1 MKKKV
6 ILSVLLLASCLSLGS
21 CRIVGIKG
29 DTGPTGPS
37 GAQGEKGEDGK
48 DGDDGESP
56 TITISDDGYWVING
70 VKSNVKATG
79 QKGEDGQKGQD
90 GVSIQNIEKTST
102 SGSVD
107 TYTITYSDGSTS
119 TFKVT
124 NGVDGN
130 QGIQGEKG
138 DDGRTPTITISED
151 GYWVIDGVKSTVLAK
166 GEKGEEGQKGKDGV
180 SIQNIEKTSTSGS
193 VDTYTITYSDG
204 STSTF
209 KVTNGVDG
217 NQGIQGEKGDDGRT
231 PTITISEDGYWV
243 IDGVK
248 STTLAQG
255 VKGDTG
261 EKGDSGEPGTKWIYD
276 QGNPIDLGK
285 TSNTGDFYFDTNNGN
300 VFTYTNSTW
309 NYVTNFRY
317 KIDHNN
323 ENHEFTVYSMDEIE
337 AALAAVKDGDKIVC
351 GSNIEFDNNMFV
363 TRNIEFPFDFNGYT
377 LSNTVD
383 ICKQYDWSF
392 FSVRSGKM
400 IFDDSKGTGGIKAK
414 ANDCYCLDIQND
426 KASIEINGGS
436 YNGNITAV
444 YVVAGNLV
452 INGGYFDIQQLDDE
466 SPYGFVVNAWDAY
479 FRNGIAKMVI
489 KGGKYHG
496 YNPGN
501 ATSEA
506 GANLVPDGYQV
517 KSETSGSDTY
527 YSVSKAQ

>member
-6 ILSVLLLASCLSLGS
+6 LLSVLLLASCLSLGS

-37 GAQGEKGEDGK
+37 GAQGEKGED
-48 DGDDGESP
+48 
-56 TITISDDGYWVING
+56 
-70 VKSNVKATG
+70 
-79 QKGEDGQKGQD
+79 
-90 GVSIQNIEKTST
+90 
-102 SGSVD
+102 
-107 TYTITYSDGSTS
+107 
-119 TFKVT
+119 
-124 NGVDGN
+124 
-130 QGIQGEKG
+130 
-138 DDGRTPTITISED
+138 
-151 GYWVIDGVKSTVLAK
+151 
-166 GEKGEEGQKGKDGV
+166 GQKGKDGV

-285 TSNTGDFYFDTNNGN
+285 TSNPGDFYFDTDNGN

-323 ENHEFTVYSMDEIE
+323 ENHEFTVYSMDQIE
-337 AALAAVKDGDKIVC
+337 AALAAVKNGDKIVC
-351 GSNIEFDNNMFV
+351 GSNIEFDDPMLV
-363 TRNIEFPFDFNGYT
+363 TRNIEFHFDFNGYT

-383 ICKQYDWSF
+383 IWDEDDGKTDWSF
-392 FSVRSGKM
+392 FSVRGGKM

-414 ANDCYCLDIQND
+414 ANDCYCLDIQGD
-426 KASIEINGGS
+426 GASIEINGGS
-436 YNGNITAV
+436 YNGNLHAV
-444 YVVAGNLV
+444 YVYEGNLV

-466 SPYGFVVNAWDAY
+466 SPYGFVVNAWDPY
-479 FRNGIAKMVI
+479 FKNGFAKMVI
-489 KGGKYHG
+489 NGGKYHG
-496 YNPGN
+496 YNPGH

>member
-6 ILSVLLLASCLSLGS
+6 LLSVLLLASCLSLGS

-37 GAQGEKGEDGK
+37 GAQGEKGKDGK
-48 DGDDGESP
+48 DGEDGESP

-70 VKSNVKATG
+70 VKSNVKAAG

-138 DDGRTPTITISED
+138 D
-151 GYWVIDGVKSTVLAK
+151 
-166 GEKGEEGQKGKDGV
+166 
-180 SIQNIEKTSTSGS
+180 
-193 VDTYTITYSDG
+193 
-204 STSTF
+204 
-209 KVTNGVDG
+209 
-217 NQGIQGEKGDDGRT
+217 
-231 PTITISEDGYWV
+231 
-243 IDGVK
+243 
-248 STTLAQG
+248 
-255 VKGDTG
+255 TG

-285 TSNTGDFYFDTNNGN
+285 TSNPGDFYFDTDNGN

-317 KIDHNN
+317 KVDHNN

-363 TRNIEFPFDFNGYT
+363 TRNIEFHFDFNGYT

-383 ICKQYDWSF
+383 MWKDYDWSF
-392 FSVRSGKM
+392 FSVRGGKM

-414 ANDCYCLDIQND
+414 ANDCYCLDIQGE
-426 KASIEINGGS
+426 ASIEINGGS
-436 YNGNITAV
+436 YNGNDTAI
-444 YVVAGNLV
+444 YVVVGNLV

-466 SPYGFVVNAWDAY
+466 SPYGFVINAYDPY
-479 FRNGIAKMVI
+479 FKNGFAKMVI
-489 KGGKYHG
+489 KGGKFHG

-527 YSVSKAQ
+527 YSVSKVQ

>member
-6 ILSVLLLASCLSLGS
+6 LLSVLLLASCLSLGS
-21 CRIVGIKG
+21 CRIVGLKG
-29 DTGPTGPS
+29 DTGPS
-37 GAQGEKGEDGK
+37 GAQGEKGEN
-48 DGDDGESP
+48 GESP

-70 VKSNVKATG
+70 VKSNVKA
-79 QKGEDGQKGQD
+79 
-90 GVSIQNIEKTST
+90 
-102 SGSVD
+102 
-107 TYTITYSDGSTS
+107 
-119 TFKVT
+119 
-124 NGVDGN
+124 
-130 QGIQGEKG
+130 
-138 DDGRTPTITISED
+138 
-151 GYWVIDGVKSTVLAK
+151 A
-166 GEKGEEGQKGKDGV
+166 GEEGQKGKDGV

-193 VDTYTITYSDG
+193 VDTYTIIYSDG

-217 NQGIQGEKGDDGRT
+217 SQGI
-231 PTITISEDGYWV
+231 
-243 IDGVK
+243 
-248 STTLAQG
+248 QG

-261 EKGDSGEPGTKWIYD
+261 DKGDSGEPGTKWIYG

-285 TSNTGDFYFDTNNGN
+285 TSNQGDFYFDTDNGN

-317 KIDHNN
+317 NIGYDR
-323 ENHEFTVYSMDEIE
+323 NHEFTVYSMDQIE
-337 AALAAVKDGDKIVC
+337 AALAAVKDGEKIIC

-363 TRNIEFPFDFNGYT
+363 TRNIEFHFDFNGYT

-383 ICKQYDWSF
+383 ICKQFDWSF
-392 FSVRSGKM
+392 FSVRGGKM
-400 IFDDSKGTGGIKAK
+400 IFDDSKGNGGIKAK

-466 SPYGFVVNAWDAY
+466 SPYGFVVNAYDSY
-479 FRNGIAKMVI
+479 FRNGIATMVI

-496 YNPGN
+496 YNPGH
-501 ATSEA
+501 AISEG

-517 KSETSGSDTY
+517 TSETSGSDTY
-527 YSVSKAQ
+527 YSVSKVQ

>member
-6 ILSVLLLASCLSLGS
+6 LLSVLLLASCLSLGS

-79 QKGEDGQKGQD
+79 QKGEDGQKG
-90 GVSIQNIEKTST
+90 
-102 SGSVD
+102 
-107 TYTITYSDGSTS
+107 
-119 TFKVT
+119 
-124 NGVDGN
+124 
-130 QGIQGEKG
+130 
-138 DDGRTPTITISED
+138 
-151 GYWVIDGVKSTVLAK
+151 
-166 GEKGEEGQKGKDGV
+166 KDGV

-217 NQGIQGEKGDDGRT
+217 NQGIQGEKGDT
-231 PTITISEDGYWV
+231 
-243 IDGVK
+243 
-248 STTLAQG
+248 
-255 VKGDTG
+255 GD
-261 EKGDSGEPGTKWIYD
+261 KGDSGEPGTKWIYD

-285 TSNTGDFYFDTNNGN
+285 TSNPGDFYFDTDNGN

-323 ENHEFTVYSMDEIE
+323 ENHEFTVYSMDQIE

-363 TRNIEFPFDFNGYT
+363 TRNVEFHFDFNGYT

-383 ICKQYDWSF
+383 LWKTYDWNF
-392 FSVRSGKM
+392 FSVRGGKM

-414 ANDCYCLDIQND
+414 ANDCYCLDIQGE
-426 KASIEINGGS
+426 ASIEINGGS
-436 YNGNITAV
+436 YNGNDTAI
-444 YVVAGNLV
+444 YVVVGNLV

-466 SPYGFVVNAWDAY
+466 SPYGFVINAYDPY
-479 FRNGIAKMVI
+479 FKNGFAKMVI
-489 KGGKYHG
+489 KGGKFHG

>member
-1 MKKKV
+1 MKKKML
-6 ILSVLLLASCLSLGS
+6 LSVLLLASCLSLGS

-48 DGDDGESP
+48 D
-56 TITISDDGYWVING
+56 
-70 VKSNVKATG
+70 
-79 QKGEDGQKGQD
+79 
-90 GVSIQNIEKTST
+90 
-102 SGSVD
+102 
-107 TYTITYSDGSTS
+107 
-119 TFKVT
+119 
-124 NGVDGN
+124 
-130 QGIQGEKG
+130 
-138 DDGRTPTITISED
+138 
-151 GYWVIDGVKSTVLAK
+151 
-166 GEKGEEGQKGKDGV
+166 GQKGKDGV

-217 NQGIQGEKGDDGRT
+217 NQGIQGEKGDT
-231 PTITISEDGYWV
+231 
-243 IDGVK
+243 
-248 STTLAQG
+248 
-255 VKGDTG
+255 GD
-261 EKGDSGEPGTKWIYD
+261 KGDSGEPGTKWIYD

-285 TSNTGDFYFDTNNGN
+285 TSNTGDFYFDTDNGN

-323 ENHEFTVYSMDEIE
+323 ENHEFTVYSMDQIE
-337 AALAAVKDGDKIVC
+337 AALAAVKNGDKIVC

-363 TRNIEFPFDFNGYT
+363 TRNVEFHFDFNGYT

-383 ICKQYDWSF
+383 LWKTYDWSF
-392 FSVRSGKM
+392 FSVRGGKM

-414 ANDCYCLDIQND
+414 ANDCYCLDIQGE
-426 KASIEINGGS
+426 ASIEINGGS
-436 YNGNITAV
+436 YNGNDTAI
-444 YVVAGNLV
+444 YVVVGNLV

-466 SPYGFVVNAWDAY
+466 SPYGFVINAYDPY
-479 FRNGIAKMVI
+479 FKNGFAKMVI
-489 KGGKYHG
+489 EGGKFHG

>member
-6 ILSVLLLASCLSLGS
+6 LLSVLLLASCLSLGS
-21 CRIVGIKG
+21 CRIIGLKG

-37 GAQGEKGEDGK
+37 GAQGEKGKDGK
-48 DGDDGESP
+48 DGEDGESP

-79 QKGEDGQKGQD
+79 QKGED
-90 GVSIQNIEKTST
+90 
-102 SGSVD
+102 
-107 TYTITYSDGSTS
+107 
-119 TFKVT
+119 
-124 NGVDGN
+124 
-130 QGIQGEKG
+130 
-138 DDGRTPTITISED
+138 
-151 GYWVIDGVKSTVLAK
+151 
-166 GEKGEEGQKGKDGV
+166 GQKGKDGV

-217 NQGIQGEKGDDGRT
+217 NQGIQGEKGDT
-231 PTITISEDGYWV
+231 
-243 IDGVK
+243 
-248 STTLAQG
+248 
-255 VKGDTG
+255 GD
-261 EKGDSGEPGTKWIYD
+261 KGDSGEPGTKWIYD

-285 TSNTGDFYFDTNNGN
+285 TSNPGDFYFDTDNGN

-323 ENHEFTVYSMDEIE
+323 ENHEFTVYSMDQIE

-363 TRNIEFPFDFNGYT
+363 TRNVEFHFDFNGYT

-383 ICKQYDWSF
+383 MWKDYDWSF
-392 FSVRSGKM
+392 FSVRGGKM

-414 ANDCYCLDIQND
+414 ANDCYCLDIQGE
-426 KASIEINGGS
+426 ASIEINGGS
-436 YNGNITAV
+436 YNGNDTAI
-444 YVVAGNLV
+444 YVVVGNLV

-466 SPYGFVVNAWDAY
+466 SPYGFVINAYDPY
-479 FRNGIAKMVI
+479 FKNGFAKMVI
-489 KGGKYHG
+489 KGGKFHG

>member
-6 ILSVLLLASCLSLGS
+6 LLSVLLLASCLSLGS

-79 QKGEDGQKGQD
+79 QKGEDGQKG
-90 GVSIQNIEKTST
+90 
-102 SGSVD
+102 
-107 TYTITYSDGSTS
+107 
-119 TFKVT
+119 
-124 NGVDGN
+124 
-130 QGIQGEKG
+130 
-138 DDGRTPTITISED
+138 
-151 GYWVIDGVKSTVLAK
+151 
-166 GEKGEEGQKGKDGV
+166 KDGV

-217 NQGIQGEKGDDGRT
+217 NQGIQGEKGEDGRT
-231 PTITISEDGYWV
+231 PTISISEDGYWV

-261 EKGDSGEPGTKWIYD
+261 DKGDSGEPGTKWIYD
-276 QGNPIDLGK
+276 QGNPIDLNK
-285 TSNTGDFYFDTNNGN
+285 TSNEGDFYFDTDNGN

-323 ENHEFTVYSMDEIE
+323 ENHEFTVYSMNQIE

-363 TRNIEFPFDFNGYT
+363 TRNVEFHFDFNGYT

-383 ICKQYDWSF
+383 LWKTYDWSF
-392 FSVRSGKM
+392 FSVRGGKM

-414 ANDCYCLDIQND
+414 ANDCYCLDIQGE
-426 KASIEINGGS
+426 ASIEINGGS
-436 YNGNITAV
+436 YNGNDTAI
-444 YVVAGNLV
+444 YVVVGNLV

-466 SPYGFVVNAWDAY
+466 SPYGFVINAYDPY
-479 FRNGIAKMVI
+479 FKNGFATMVI
-489 KGGKYHG
+489 KGGKFHG

-527 YSVSKAQ
+527 YSVSKVQ

>member
-37 GAQGEKGEDGK
+37 GAQGEKGKDGK

-79 QKGEDGQKGQD
+79 QKGED
-90 GVSIQNIEKTST
+90 
-102 SGSVD
+102 
-107 TYTITYSDGSTS
+107 
-119 TFKVT
+119 
-124 NGVDGN
+124 
-130 QGIQGEKG
+130 
-138 DDGRTPTITISED
+138 
-151 GYWVIDGVKSTVLAK
+151 
-166 GEKGEEGQKGKDGV
+166 GQKGKDGV

-217 NQGIQGEKGDDGRT
+217 NQGIQGEKGEDGRT
-231 PTITISEDGYWV
+231 PTISISEDGYWV

-248 STTLAQG
+248 STVLAQG

-285 TSNTGDFYFDTNNGN
+285 TSNTGDFYFDTDNGN

-323 ENHEFTVYSMDEIE
+323 ENHEFTVYSMDQIE
-337 AALAAVKDGDKIVC
+337 AALAAVKNGDKIVC
-351 GSNIEFDNNMFV
+351 GSNIEFDDPMLV
-363 TRNIEFPFDFNGYT
+363 TRNIEFHFDFNGYT

-383 ICKQYDWSF
+383 IWDEDDGKTDWSF
-392 FSVRSGKM
+392 FSVRGGKM

-414 ANDCYCLDIQND
+414 ADDCYCLDIQGG
-426 KASIEINGGS
+426 ASIEINGGS
-436 YNGNITAV
+436 YNGNLHAV
-444 YVVAGNLV
+444 YVYEGNLV

-466 SPYGFVVNAWDAY
+466 SPYGFVVNAVDSN
-479 FRNGIAKMVI
+479 FQNGSATMVI
-489 KGGKYHG
+489 KGGKFHG
-496 YNPGN
+496 YNPGH
-501 ATSEA
+501 AISE
-506 GANLVPDGYQV
+506 GGVNLVPDGYQV
-517 KSETSGSDTY
+517 TSETSGSDTY
-527 YSVSKAQ
+527 YSVSKVQ

>member
-6 ILSVLLLASCLSLGS
+6 LLSVLLLASCLSLGS

-79 QKGEDGQKGQD
+79 QKGEDG
-90 GVSIQNIEKTST
+90 
-102 SGSVD
+102 
-107 TYTITYSDGSTS
+107 
-119 TFKVT
+119 
-124 NGVDGN
+124 
-130 QGIQGEKG
+130 
-138 DDGRTPTITISED
+138 RTPTIS
-151 GYWVIDGVKSTVLAK
+151 
-166 GEKGEEGQKGKDGV
+166 
-180 SIQNIEKTSTSGS
+180 
-193 VDTYTITYSDG
+193 
-204 STSTF
+204 
-209 KVTNGVDG
+209 
-217 NQGIQGEKGDDGRT
+217 
-231 PTITISEDGYWV
+231 ISEDGYWV

-261 EKGDSGEPGTKWIYD
+261 DKGDSGEPGTKWIYD

-285 TSNTGDFYFDTNNGN
+285 TSNPGDFYFDTDNGN

-323 ENHEFTVYSMDEIE
+323 ENHEFTVYSMDQIE

-363 TRNIEFPFDFNGYT
+363 TRNVEFHFDFNGYT

-383 ICKQYDWSF
+383 LWKTYDWSF
-392 FSVRSGKM
+392 FSVRGGKM

-414 ANDCYCLDIQND
+414 ANDCYCLDIQGE
-426 KASIEINGGS
+426 ASIEINGGS
-436 YNGNITAV
+436 YNGNDTAI
-444 YVVAGNLV
+444 YVVVGNLV

-466 SPYGFVVNAWDAY
+466 SPYGFVINAYDPY
-479 FRNGIAKMVI
+479 FKNGFAKMVI
-489 KGGKYHG
+489 KGGKFHG

>member
-6 ILSVLLLASCLSLGS
+6 LLSVLFLASCLSLGS
-21 CRIVGIKG
+21 CRIIGLKG

-37 GAQGEKGEDGK
+37 GAQGEKGK
-48 DGDDGESP
+48 DGEDGESP

-79 QKGEDGQKGQD
+79 Q
-90 GVSIQNIEKTST
+90 
-102 SGSVD
+102 
-107 TYTITYSDGSTS
+107 
-119 TFKVT
+119 
-124 NGVDGN
+124 
-130 QGIQGEKG
+130 
-138 DDGRTPTITISED
+138 
-151 GYWVIDGVKSTVLAK
+151 
-166 GEKGEEGQKGKDGV
+166 KGEEGQKGKDGV

-217 NQGIQGEKGDDGRT
+217 NQGIQGEKGEDGRT
-231 PTITISEDGYWV
+231 PTISISEDGYWV

-248 STTLAQG
+248 STVLAQG

-261 EKGDSGEPGTKWIYD
+261 DKGDSGEPGTKWIYD
-276 QGNPIDLGK
+276 QGNPIDLNK
-285 TSNTGDFYFDTNNGN
+285 TSNEGDFYFDTDNGN

-317 KIDHNN
+317 KIDHN
-323 ENHEFTVYSMDEIE
+323 ENHEFTVYSMDQIE
-337 AALAAVKDGDKIVC
+337 AALAAVKDGEKIIC
-351 GSNIEFDNNMFV
+351 GSNIEFDDTMFI
-363 TRNIEFPFDFNGYT
+363 TRNIEFHFDFNGHT

-383 ICKQYDWSF
+383 IWEDYDWSF
-392 FSVRSGKM
+392 FSVRGGKM

-414 ANDCYCLDIQND
+414 ANDCYCLDIQCG
-426 KASIEINGGS
+426 ASIEINGGS
-436 YNGNITAV
+436 YNGNDSAI
-444 YVVAGNLV
+444 YVFEGNLV

-466 SPYGFVVNAWDAY
+466 SPYGFILNAYDNY
-479 FRNGIAKMVI
+479 FKNGLATMIV
-489 KGGKYHG
+489 KGGKFHG
-496 YNPGN
+496 YNPGS
-501 ATSEA
+501 ATSEV

-527 YSVSKAQ
+527 YSVTKAQ

>member
-6 ILSVLLLASCLSLGS
+6 LLSVLFLASCLSLGS
-21 CRIVGIKG
+21 CRIIGLKG

-37 GAQGEKGEDGK
+37 GAQGEKGK
-48 DGDDGESP
+48 DGEDGESP

-79 QKGEDGQKGQD
+79 QKGED
-90 GVSIQNIEKTST
+90 
-102 SGSVD
+102 
-107 TYTITYSDGSTS
+107 
-119 TFKVT
+119 
-124 NGVDGN
+124 
-130 QGIQGEKG
+130 
-138 DDGRTPTITISED
+138 
-151 GYWVIDGVKSTVLAK
+151 
-166 GEKGEEGQKGKDGV
+166 GQKGKDGV

-217 NQGIQGEKGDDGRT
+217 NQGIQGEKGDT
-231 PTITISEDGYWV
+231 
-243 IDGVK
+243 
-248 STTLAQG
+248 
-255 VKGDTG
+255 GD
-261 EKGDSGEPGTKWIYD
+261 KGDSGEPGTKWIYD

-285 TSNTGDFYFDTNNGN
+285 TSNPGDFYFDTDNGN

-323 ENHEFTVYSMDEIE
+323 ENHEFTVYSMDQIE

-363 TRNIEFPFDFNGYT
+363 TRNVEFHFDFNGYT

-383 ICKQYDWSF
+383 LWKTYDWSF
-392 FSVRSGKM
+392 FSVRGGKM

-414 ANDCYCLDIQND
+414 ANDCYCLDIQGE
-426 KASIEINGGS
+426 ASIEINGGS
-436 YNGNITAV
+436 YNGNDTAI
-444 YVVAGNLV
+444 YVVVGNLV

-466 SPYGFVVNAWDAY
+466 SPYGFVINAYDPY
-479 FRNGIAKMVI
+479 FKNGFAKMVI
-489 KGGKYHG
+489 KGGKFHG

>member
-6 ILSVLLLASCLSLGS
+6 LLSVLLLASCLSLGS

-79 QKGEDGQKGQD
+79 QKGEDGQKG
-90 GVSIQNIEKTST
+90 
-102 SGSVD
+102 
-107 TYTITYSDGSTS
+107 
-119 TFKVT
+119 
-124 NGVDGN
+124 
-130 QGIQGEKG
+130 
-138 DDGRTPTITISED
+138 
-151 GYWVIDGVKSTVLAK
+151 
-166 GEKGEEGQKGKDGV
+166 KDGV

-204 STSTF
+204 SISTF

-217 NQGIQGEKGDDGRT
+217 NQGIQGEKGDT
-231 PTITISEDGYWV
+231 
-243 IDGVK
+243 
-248 STTLAQG
+248 
-255 VKGDTG
+255 GD
-261 EKGDSGEPGTKWIYD
+261 KGDSGEPGTKWIYD

-285 TSNTGDFYFDTNNGN
+285 TSNPGDFYFDTDNGN

-323 ENHEFTVYSMDEIE
+323 ENHEFTVYSMDQIE

-363 TRNIEFPFDFNGYT
+363 TRNVEFHFDFNGYT

-383 ICKQYDWSF
+383 MWKDYDWSF
-392 FSVRSGKM
+392 FSVRGGKM

-414 ANDCYCLDIQND
+414 ANDCYCLDIQGE
-426 KASIEINGGS
+426 ASIEINGGS
-436 YNGNITAV
+436 YNGNDTAI
-444 YVVAGNLV
+444 YVVVGNLV

-466 SPYGFVVNAWDAY
+466 SPYGFVINAYDPY
-479 FRNGIAKMVI
+479 FKNGFAKMVI
-489 KGGKYHG
+489 KGGKFHG

>member
-6 ILSVLLLASCLSLGS
+6 LLSVLLLASCLSLGS

-37 GAQGEKGEDGK
+37 GAQGEKGNDGE
-48 DGDDGESP
+48 DGESP

-79 QKGEDGQKGQD
+79 EEGQKGQD
-90 GVSIQNIEKTST
+90 G
-102 SGSVD
+102 
-107 TYTITYSDGSTS
+107 
-119 TFKVT
+119 
-124 NGVDGN
+124 
-130 QGIQGEKG
+130 
-138 DDGRTPTITISED
+138 RTPTIS
-151 GYWVIDGVKSTVLAK
+151 
-166 GEKGEEGQKGKDGV
+166 
-180 SIQNIEKTSTSGS
+180 
-193 VDTYTITYSDG
+193 
-204 STSTF
+204 
-209 KVTNGVDG
+209 
-217 NQGIQGEKGDDGRT
+217 
-231 PTITISEDGYWV
+231 ISEDGYWV

-285 TSNTGDFYFDTNNGN
+285 TSNPGDFYFDTDNGN

-317 KIDHNN
+317 KIDYN
-323 ENHEFTVYSMDEIE
+323 ENHGSHEFTVYSMDQID
-337 AALAAVKDGDKIVC
+337 AALAAVKNGDKIVC
-351 GSNIEFDNNMFV
+351 GSNIEFDNNMFI
-363 TRNIEFPFDFNGYT
+363 TRNIEFHFDFNGYT

-383 ICKQYDWSF
+383 LWKDYDWSF
-392 FSVRSGKM
+392 FSVRGGKM

-436 YNGNITAV
+436 YNGNDTAI

-452 INGGYFDIQQLDDE
+452 INGGYFDIQQLDSD
-466 SPYGFVVNAWDAY
+466 SPYGFIINAYDAY

-489 KGGKYHG
+489 KGGKFHG
-496 YNPGN
+496 YNPGH
-501 ATSEA
+501 AISE
-506 GANLVPDGYQV
+506 GGVNLVPDGYQV

-527 YSVSKAQ
+527 YSVSKVQ

>member
-6 ILSVLLLASCLSLGS
+6 LLSVLLLASCLSLGS

-79 QKGEDGQKGQD
+79 QKGEDGQKG
-90 GVSIQNIEKTST
+90 
-102 SGSVD
+102 
-107 TYTITYSDGSTS
+107 
-119 TFKVT
+119 
-124 NGVDGN
+124 
-130 QGIQGEKG
+130 
-138 DDGRTPTITISED
+138 
-151 GYWVIDGVKSTVLAK
+151 
-166 GEKGEEGQKGKDGV
+166 KDGV

-217 NQGIQGEKGDDGRT
+217 NQGIQGEKGDTGD
-231 PTITISEDGYWV
+231 
-243 IDGVK
+243 
-248 STTLAQG
+248 
-255 VKGDTG
+255 KGDR
-261 EKGDSGEPGTKWIYD
+261 GEPGTKWIYN

-285 TSNTGDFYFDTNNGN
+285 TSNESDFYFDTDNGN

-323 ENHEFTVYSMDEIE
+323 ENHEFTVYSMDQIE
-337 AALAAVKDGDKIVC
+337 AALAAVKNGDKIVC

-363 TRNIEFPFDFNGYT
+363 TRNVEFHFDFNGYT

-383 ICKQYDWSF
+383 LWKTYDWSF
-392 FSVRSGKM
+392 FSVRGGKM

-414 ANDCYCLDIQND
+414 ANDCYCLDIQGE
-426 KASIEINGGS
+426 ASIEINGGS
-436 YNGNITAV
+436 YNGNDTAI
-444 YVVAGNLV
+444 YVVVGNLV

-466 SPYGFVVNAWDAY
+466 SPYGFVINAYDPY
-479 FRNGIAKMVI
+479 FKNGFAKMVI
-489 KGGKYHG
+489 KGGKFHG

-527 YSVSKAQ
+527 YSVTKAQ

>member
-6 ILSVLLLASCLSLGS
+6 LLSVLLLASCLSLGS

-79 QKGEDGQKGQD
+79 QKGEDG
-90 GVSIQNIEKTST
+90 
-102 SGSVD
+102 
-107 TYTITYSDGSTS
+107 
-119 TFKVT
+119 
-124 NGVDGN
+124 
-130 QGIQGEKG
+130 
-138 DDGRTPTITISED
+138 RTPTIS
-151 GYWVIDGVKSTVLAK
+151 
-166 GEKGEEGQKGKDGV
+166 
-180 SIQNIEKTSTSGS
+180 
-193 VDTYTITYSDG
+193 
-204 STSTF
+204 
-209 KVTNGVDG
+209 
-217 NQGIQGEKGDDGRT
+217 
-231 PTITISEDGYWV
+231 ISEDGYWV

-323 ENHEFTVYSMDEIE
+323 ENHEFTVYSMDQIE

-363 TRNIEFPFDFNGYT
+363 NRNIEFHFDFNGYT

-392 FSVRSGKM
+392 FSVRGGKM

-414 ANDCYCLDIQND
+414 ADDCYCLDIQGD
-426 KASIEINGGS
+426 GASIEINGGS

-444 YVVAGNLV
+444 YVVVGNLV

-466 SPYGFVVNAWDAY
+466 SPYGFVINAYDPY
-479 FRNGIAKMVI
+479 FKNGFAKMVI
-489 KGGKYHG
+489 KGGKFHG

>member
-6 ILSVLLLASCLSLGS
+6 LLSVLLLASCLSLGS

-79 QKGEDGQKGQD
+79 QKGEDGQKG
-90 GVSIQNIEKTST
+90 
-102 SGSVD
+102 
-107 TYTITYSDGSTS
+107 
-119 TFKVT
+119 
-124 NGVDGN
+124 
-130 QGIQGEKG
+130 
-138 DDGRTPTITISED
+138 
-151 GYWVIDGVKSTVLAK
+151 
-166 GEKGEEGQKGKDGV
+166 KDGV

-217 NQGIQGEKGDDGRT
+217 NQGIQG
-231 PTITISEDGYWV
+231 
-243 IDGVK
+243 
-248 STTLAQG
+248 

-261 EKGDSGEPGTKWIYD
+261 DKGDSGEPGTKWIYD
-276 QGNPIDLGK
+276 QGNPIDLNK
-285 TSNTGDFYFDTNNGN
+285 TSNEGDFYFDTDSGN

-317 KIDHNN
+317 KIDYN
-323 ENHEFTVYSMDEIE
+323 ENHEFTVYSMDQIE

-363 TRNIEFPFDFNGYT
+363 TRNVEFHFDFNGYT

-383 ICKQYDWSF
+383 LWKTYDWSF
-392 FSVRSGKM
+392 FSVRGGKM

-414 ANDCYCLDIQND
+414 ANDCYCLDIQGE
-426 KASIEINGGS
+426 ASIEINGGS
-436 YNGNITAV
+436 YNGNDTAI
-444 YVVAGNLV
+444 YVVVGNLV

-466 SPYGFVVNAWDAY
+466 SPYGFVINAYDPY
-479 FRNGIAKMVI
+479 FKNGFATMVI
-489 KGGKYHG
+489 KGGKFHG

>member
-1 MKKKV
+1 
-6 ILSVLLLASCLSLGS
+6 LGS
-21 CRIVGIKG
+21 CRIVGLKG

-37 GAQGEKGEDGK
+37 GAQGEKGK
-48 DGDDGESP
+48 
-56 TITISDDGYWVING
+56 
-70 VKSNVKATG
+70 
-79 QKGEDGQKGQD
+79 
-90 GVSIQNIEKTST
+90 
-102 SGSVD
+102 
-107 TYTITYSDGSTS
+107 
-119 TFKVT
+119 
-124 NGVDGN
+124 
-130 QGIQGEKG
+130 
-138 DDGRTPTITISED
+138 DGRTPTIS
-151 GYWVIDGVKSTVLAK
+151 
-166 GEKGEEGQKGKDGV
+166 
-180 SIQNIEKTSTSGS
+180 
-193 VDTYTITYSDG
+193 
-204 STSTF
+204 
-209 KVTNGVDG
+209 
-217 NQGIQGEKGDDGRT
+217 
-231 PTITISEDGYWV
+231 ISEDGYWV

-261 EKGDSGEPGTKWIYD
+261 DKGDSGEPGTKWIYS
-276 QGNPIDLGK
+276 QGNPIDLNK
-285 TSNTGDFYFDTNNGN
+285 TSNKGDFYFDTDNGN

-317 KIDHNN
+317 NIGYDG
-323 ENHEFTVYSMDEIE
+323 NHEFTVYSMDQIE
-337 AALAAVKDGDKIVC
+337 AALAAVKDGDKIIC
-351 GSNIEFDNNMFV
+351 GSNIEFDNNMFIN
-363 TRNIEFPFDFNGYT
+363 RNIEFHFDFNGYT

-383 ICKQYDWSF
+383 ICKQFDWSF
-392 FSVRSGKM
+392 FSVRGGKM

-496 YNPGN
+496 YNPGH

-517 KSETSGSDTY
+517 TSETSGSDTY
-527 YSVSKAQ
+527 YSVSKVQ

>member
-6 ILSVLLLASCLSLGS
+6 LLSVLLLASCLSLGS

-48 DGDDGESP
+48 DGEDGESP

-79 QKGEDGQKGQD
+79 Q
-90 GVSIQNIEKTST
+90 
-102 SGSVD
+102 
-107 TYTITYSDGSTS
+107 
-119 TFKVT
+119 
-124 NGVDGN
+124 
-130 QGIQGEKG
+130 
-138 DDGRTPTITISED
+138 
-151 GYWVIDGVKSTVLAK
+151 
-166 GEKGEEGQKGKDGV
+166 KGEEGQKGKDGV

-217 NQGIQGEKGDDGRT
+217 SQGIQGEKGEDGRT
-231 PTITISEDGYWV
+231 PTISISEDGYWV

-285 TSNTGDFYFDTNNGN
+285 TSNPGDFYFDTDNGN

-317 KIDHNN
+317 KIDYN
-323 ENHEFTVYSMDEIE
+323 ENHGSHEFTVYSMDQID
-337 AALAAVKDGDKIVC
+337 AALAAVKNGDKIVC

-363 TRNIEFPFDFNGYT
+363 TRNIEFHFDFNGYT

-383 ICKQYDWSF
+383 LWKDYDWSF
-392 FSVRSGKM
+392 FSVRGGKM

-436 YNGNITAV
+436 YNGNDTAI

-466 SPYGFVVNAWDAY
+466 SPYGFIINAYDPY
-479 FRNGIAKMVI
+479 FKNGIAKMVI
-489 KGGKYHG
+489 KGGQFHG
-496 YNPGN
+496 YNPGH

-506 GANLVPDGYQV
+506 GANLVPDGYKV
-517 KSETSGSDTY
+517 TSETSGSDTY

>member
-6 ILSVLLLASCLSLGS
+6 LLSVLLLASCLSLGS

-37 GAQGEKGEDGK
+37 GAQGEKGK
-48 DGDDGESP
+48 DGEDGESP

-79 QKGEDGQKGQD
+79 QKGED
-90 GVSIQNIEKTST
+90 
-102 SGSVD
+102 
-107 TYTITYSDGSTS
+107 
-119 TFKVT
+119 
-124 NGVDGN
+124 
-130 QGIQGEKG
+130 
-138 DDGRTPTITISED
+138 
-151 GYWVIDGVKSTVLAK
+151 
-166 GEKGEEGQKGKDGV
+166 GQKGKDGV

-217 NQGIQGEKGDDGRT
+217 NQGIQGEKGDT
-231 PTITISEDGYWV
+231 
-243 IDGVK
+243 
-248 STTLAQG
+248 
-255 VKGDTG
+255 GD
-261 EKGDSGEPGTKWIYD
+261 KGDSGEPGTKWIYD

-285 TSNTGDFYFDTNNGN
+285 TSNPGDFYFDTDNGN

-323 ENHEFTVYSMDEIE
+323 ENHEFTVYSMDQIE

-363 TRNIEFPFDFNGYT
+363 TRNVEFHFDFNGYT

-383 ICKQYDWSF
+383 LWKTYDWSF
-392 FSVRSGKM
+392 FSVRGGKM

-414 ANDCYCLDIQND
+414 ANDCYCLDIQGE
-426 KASIEINGGS
+426 ASIEINGGS
-436 YNGNITAV
+436 YNGNDTAI
-444 YVVAGNLV
+444 YVVVGNLV

-466 SPYGFVVNAWDAY
+466 SPYGFVINAYDPY
-479 FRNGIAKMVI
+479 FKNGFAKMVI
-489 KGGKYHG
+489 KGGKFHG

>member
-6 ILSVLLLASCLSLGS
+6 LLSVLLLASCLSLGS

-79 QKGEDGQKGQD
+79 QKGEDGQKG
-90 GVSIQNIEKTST
+90 
-102 SGSVD
+102 
-107 TYTITYSDGSTS
+107 
-119 TFKVT
+119 
-124 NGVDGN
+124 
-130 QGIQGEKG
+130 
-138 DDGRTPTITISED
+138 
-151 GYWVIDGVKSTVLAK
+151 
-166 GEKGEEGQKGKDGV
+166 KDGV

-209 KVTNGVDG
+209 KVTNGVDE
-217 NQGIQGEKGDDGRT
+217 NQGI
-231 PTITISEDGYWV
+231 
-243 IDGVK
+243 
-248 STTLAQG
+248 QG

-261 EKGDSGEPGTKWIYD
+261 EKGDSGDPGTKWIYD

-285 TSNTGDFYFDTNNGN
+285 TSNPGDFYFDTDNGN

-363 TRNIEFPFDFNGYT
+363 TRNVEFHFDFNGYT

-383 ICKQYDWSF
+383 LWKTYDWSF
-392 FSVRSGKM
+392 FSVRGGKM

-414 ANDCYCLDIQND
+414 ANDCYCLDIQGE
-426 KASIEINGGS
+426 ASIEINGGS
-436 YNGNITAV
+436 YNGNDTAI
-444 YVVAGNLV
+444 YVVVGNLV

-466 SPYGFVVNAWDAY
+466 SPYGFVINAYDPY
-479 FRNGIAKMVI
+479 FKNGFAKMVI
-489 KGGKYHG
+489 KGGKFHG

>member
-6 ILSVLLLASCLSLGS
+6 LLSVLLLASCLSLGS

-37 GAQGEKGEDGK
+37 GAQGEKGN
-48 DGDDGESP
+48 DGESP

-79 QKGEDGQKGQD
+79 Q
-90 GVSIQNIEKTST
+90 
-102 SGSVD
+102 
-107 TYTITYSDGSTS
+107 
-119 TFKVT
+119 
-124 NGVDGN
+124 
-130 QGIQGEKG
+130 
-138 DDGRTPTITISED
+138 
-151 GYWVIDGVKSTVLAK
+151 
-166 GEKGEEGQKGKDGV
+166 KGEEGQKGKDGV

-217 NQGIQGEKGDDGRT
+217 SQGIQGEKGEDGRT
-231 PTITISEDGYWV
+231 PTISISEDGYWV

-276 QGNPIDLGK
+276 KGNPIDLNK
-285 TSNTGDFYFDTNNGN
+285 TSNKGDFYFDTDNGN

-317 KIDHNN
+317 KIGYDG
-323 ENHEFTVYSMDEIE
+323 NHEFTVYSMDQIG
-337 AALAAVKDGDKIVC
+337 AALAAVKKDDKIVC
-351 GSNIEFDNNMFV
+351 GSNIEFDDTMFI
-363 TRNIEFPFDFNGYT
+363 TRNIEFHFDFNGYT

-383 ICKQYDWSF
+383 IYETYDWSF
-392 FSVRSGKM
+392 FSVLGGKM

-414 ANDCYCLDIQND
+414 ADDCFCLDIQLGG
-426 KASIEINGGS
+426 SIEINGGS
-436 YNGNITAV
+436 YNGNLTAV
-444 YVVAGNLV
+444 YVVEGNLV
-452 INGGYFDIQQLDDE
+452 INGGYFDIQQLDSE
-466 SPYGFVVNAWDAY
+466 SPYGFIINAWDDC
-479 FRNGIAKMVI
+479 FNDGRAKMVI
-489 KGGKYHG
+489 KGGKFHG
-496 YNPGN
+496 YNPGH

-517 KSETSGSDTY
+517 TSETSGSDTY
-527 YSVSKAQ
+527 YSVSKVQ

>member
-6 ILSVLLLASCLSLGS
+6 LLSVLLLASCLSLGS

-37 GAQGEKGEDGK
+37 GAQGEKGKDGKNGK
-48 DGDDGESP
+48 DGEDGESP

-79 QKGEDGQKGQD
+79 QKGED
-90 GVSIQNIEKTST
+90 
-102 SGSVD
+102 
-107 TYTITYSDGSTS
+107 
-119 TFKVT
+119 
-124 NGVDGN
+124 
-130 QGIQGEKG
+130 
-138 DDGRTPTITISED
+138 
-151 GYWVIDGVKSTVLAK
+151 
-166 GEKGEEGQKGKDGV
+166 GQKGKDGV

-217 NQGIQGEKGDDGRT
+217 NQGIQGEKGEDGRT
-231 PTITISEDGYWV
+231 PTISISEDGYWV

-285 TSNTGDFYFDTNNGN
+285 TSNPGDFYFDTDNGN

-323 ENHEFTVYSMDEIE
+323 ENHEFTVYSMGQIE
-337 AALAAVKDGDKIVC
+337 AALAAVKNGDKIVC
-351 GSNIEFDNNMFV
+351 GSNIEFDDPMFV
-363 TRNIEFPFDFNGYT
+363 TRNIEFHFDFNGYT

-383 ICKQYDWSF
+383 IWDEDDGKTDWSF
-392 FSVRSGKM
+392 FSVRGGKM

-414 ANDCYCLDIQND
+414 ANDCYCLDIQGD
-426 KASIEINGGS
+426 GASIEINGGS
-436 YNGNITAV
+436 YNGNLHAV
-444 YVVAGNLV
+444 YVYEGNLV

-466 SPYGFVVNAWDAY
+466 SPYGFVVNAVDSN
-479 FRNGIAKMVI
+479 FQNGSATMVI
-489 KGGKYHG
+489 KGGKFHG
-496 YNPGN
+496 YNPGH
-501 ATSEA
+501 AISE
-506 GANLVPDGYQV
+506 GGVNLVPDGYQV
-517 KSETSGSDTY
+517 TSETSGSDTY
-527 YSVSKAQ
+527 YSVSKVQ

>member
-6 ILSVLLLASCLSLGS
+6 LLSVLFLASCLSLGS
-21 CRIVGIKG
+21 CRIIGVKG

-37 GAQGEKGEDGK
+37 GAQGEKG
-48 DGDDGESP
+48 DDGEDGWSP

-79 QKGEDGQKGQD
+79 QKGED

-138 DDGRTPTITISED
+138 DT
-151 GYWVIDGVKSTVLAK
+151 
-166 GEKGEEGQKGKDGV
+166 
-180 SIQNIEKTSTSGS
+180 
-193 VDTYTITYSDG
+193 
-204 STSTF
+204 
-209 KVTNGVDG
+209 
-217 NQGIQGEKGDDGRT
+217 GD
-231 PTITISEDGYWV
+231 
-243 IDGVK
+243 
-248 STTLAQG
+248 
-255 VKGDTG
+255 
-261 EKGDSGEPGTKWIYD
+261 KGDSGEPGTKWIYD
-276 QGNPIDLGK
+276 QGNPIDLNK
-285 TSNTGDFYFDTNNGN
+285 TSNEGDFYFDTDSGN

-323 ENHEFTVYSMDEIE
+323 ENHEFTVYSMDQIE

-363 TRNIEFPFDFNGYT
+363 TRNIEFHFDFNGYT

-383 ICKQYDWSF
+383 LWKDYDWSF
-392 FSVRSGKM
+392 FSVRGGKM

-414 ANDCYCLDIQND
+414 ANDCYCLDIQGE
-426 KASIEINGGS
+426 ASIEINGGS
-436 YNGNITAV
+436 YNGNDTAI
-444 YVVAGNLV
+444 YVVVGNLV

-466 SPYGFVVNAWDAY
+466 SPYGFVINAYDPY
-479 FRNGIAKMVI
+479 FKNGFAKMVI
-489 KGGKYHG
+489 KGGKFHG

>member
-6 ILSVLLLASCLSLGS
+6 LLSVLLLASCLSLGS
-21 CRIVGIKG
+21 CRVIGLKG

-37 GAQGEKGEDGK
+37 GAQGEKGKDGK

-79 QKGEDGQKGQD
+79 QKGED
-90 GVSIQNIEKTST
+90 
-102 SGSVD
+102 
-107 TYTITYSDGSTS
+107 
-119 TFKVT
+119 
-124 NGVDGN
+124 
-130 QGIQGEKG
+130 
-138 DDGRTPTITISED
+138 
-151 GYWVIDGVKSTVLAK
+151 
-166 GEKGEEGQKGKDGV
+166 GQKGKDGV

-217 NQGIQGEKGDDGRT
+217 NQGIQGEKGEDGRT

-323 ENHEFTVYSMDEIE
+323 ENHEFTVYSMDQIE
-337 AALAAVKDGDKIVC
+337 AALAAVKNGDKIVC

-363 TRNIEFPFDFNGYT
+363 TRNIEFHFDFNGYT

-489 KGGKYHG
+489 KGGKFHG
-496 YNPGN
+496 YNPGH

>member
-6 ILSVLLLASCLSLGS
+6 LLSVFLLVSCLSLGS
-21 CRIVGIKG
+21 CRIVGLKG
-29 DTGPTGPS
+29 DTGPS
-37 GAQGEKGEDGK
+37 GAQGEKGENGEDGK
-48 DGDDGESP
+48 DGESP

-70 VKSNVKATG
+70 VKSNVKA
-79 QKGEDGQKGQD
+79 
-90 GVSIQNIEKTST
+90 
-102 SGSVD
+102 
-107 TYTITYSDGSTS
+107 
-119 TFKVT
+119 
-124 NGVDGN
+124 
-130 QGIQGEKG
+130 
-138 DDGRTPTITISED
+138 
-151 GYWVIDGVKSTVLAK
+151 A
-166 GEKGEEGQKGKDGV
+166 GEEGQKGKDGV

-217 NQGIQGEKGDDGRT
+217 SQGIQGEKGEDERT
-231 PTITISEDGYWV
+231 PTISISEDGYWV

-261 EKGDSGEPGTKWIYD
+261 DKGDSGEPGTKWIYG

-285 TSNTGDFYFDTNNGN
+285 TSNQGDFYFDTHNGN

-317 KIDHNN
+317 NIGYDGKN
-323 ENHEFTVYSMDEIE
+323 EFTVYSMDQIE
-337 AALAAVKDGDKIVC
+337 AALTAVKDGDKIIC

-363 TRNIEFPFDFNGYT
+363 TRNIEFHFDFNGYT

-392 FSVRSGKM
+392 FSVRGRKM
-400 IFDDSKGTGGIKAK
+400 IFDDSKGNGGIKAK

-496 YNPGN
+496 YNPGH

-517 KSETSGSDTY
+517 TSETSGSDTY
-527 YSVSKAQ
+527 YSVSKVQ